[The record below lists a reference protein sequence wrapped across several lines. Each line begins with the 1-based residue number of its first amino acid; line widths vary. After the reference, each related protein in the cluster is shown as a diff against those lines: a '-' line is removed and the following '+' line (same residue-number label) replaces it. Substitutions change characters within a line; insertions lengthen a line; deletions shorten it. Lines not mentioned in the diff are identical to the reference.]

1 MVIRWKEGFLPLN
14 SLENFMAKRYLL
26 CDGTVLG
33 DR

>member
-1 MVIRWKEGFLPLN
+1 MVVRWKEGFSLLN